1 MQQKQTEQTG
11 YLAVKYCGLSLPL
24 RVLRSGAGY
33 YIGTGS
39 DELGPVS
46 RESEEYFPNRDA
58 AKAALKTG
66 NWTQKH
72 TP

>member
-1 MQQKQTEQTG
+1 MQQTG

-39 DELGPVS
+39 DALGPVS
-46 RESEEYFPNRDA
+46 RESEEYFPNQSAADA
-58 AKAALKTG
+58 ALATG

>member
-1 MQQKQTEQTG
+1 MQQTG
-11 YLAVKYCGLSLPL
+11 YLAVKYCGLCLPL

-46 RESEEYFPNRDA
+46 RESEEYFPNQSAADA
-58 AKAALKTG
+58 ALATG

>member
-1 MQQKQTEQTG
+1 MQQTG

-46 RESEEYFPNRDA
+46 RESEEYFPKQSAADA
-58 AKAALKTG
+58 ALAMG

>member
-1 MQQKQTEQTG
+1 MQQTG
-11 YLAVKYCGLSLPL
+11 YLAVRYCGLSLPL

-39 DELGPVS
+39 DDLGPVS
-46 RESEEYFPNRDA
+46 RESEEYFSNRNTA
-58 AKAALKTG
+58 EAALKTG
-66 NWTQKH
+66 SWTQKH

>member
-1 MQQKQTEQTG
+1 MQQTG

-24 RVLRSGAGY
+24 RVLCSGAGY

-46 RESEEYFPNRDA
+46 RESEEYWPTRDA
-58 AKAALKTG
+58 AQTALDTG

>member
-1 MQQKQTEQTG
+1 MQQTG

-24 RVLRSGAGY
+24 RVLHSGAGY